1 MGDSTHHQD
10 QSIKLVSFRAMKRIV
25 SSPIKLT
32 PELDDSLDII
42 DILRV
47 K

>member
-1 MGDSTHHQD
+1 
-10 QSIKLVSFRAMKRIV
+10 MKRIV
-25 SSPIKLT
+25 SSPTKLT
-32 PELDDSLDII
+32 PELDDSLDMI

>member
-1 MGDSTHHQD
+1 
-10 QSIKLVSFRAMKRIV
+10 MKRIV

-32 PELDDSLDII
+32 PELEDSFDMI

>member
-1 MGDSTHHQD
+1 MGDNTHHQD
-10 QSIKLVSFRAMKRIV
+10 QFIKLVSFRAMKRIV
-25 SSPIKLT
+25 SSPTKLT
-32 PELDDSLDII
+32 PELDDFLDII

>member
-25 SSPIKLT
+25 SSPTKLT
-32 PELDDSLDII
+32 PELEDSFDMI

>member
-1 MGDSTHHQD
+1 MGDNTHHQD
-10 QSIKLVSFRAMKRIV
+10 QSIKLVSFRAMNKIV
-25 SSPIKLT
+25 KNPVKPI
-32 PELDDSLDII
+32 PELDDSLDMI

>member
-25 SSPIKLT
+25 SSPTKLI
-32 PELDDSLDII
+32 PELDDSLDMI

>member
-1 MGDSTHHQD
+1 
-10 QSIKLVSFRAMKRIV
+10 MKRIV
-25 SSPIKLT
+25 SNPIKLT
-32 PELDDSLDII
+32 PELDDSLDMI